1 MHEML
6 TIIALCGMMCQKD
19 TQRRYVMTATIYD
32 VREHAFDRIVKH
44 HLVNTRIRY
53 PQVRDGL
60 AFAREG
66 RVVSH
71 TVENDTIRATVVG
84 AGKGTVS
91 YAVEVNLYDDEL
103 KLSCSC
109 AYQKN
114 NGGLCKHIVASVI
127 VAHAD
132 AISGKTCFCDE
143 CLVLRNGKRGQHLEK
158 QYLRIDEKNSWEREM
173 FTTFIEV
180 DDKNKALVD
189 TVAGVIG
196 DHRGEIK
203 TSSTLPSWIVDG
215 YALSAAIVDE
225 ENLAERILLHNK
237 RCRNGYAHRW
247 VIGEFSSVFVSNMQN
262 CEGDEKDRIVDGL
275 YKRAGVV
282 VLAH

>member
-1 MHEML
+1 
-6 TIIALCGMMCQKD
+6 
-19 TQRRYVMTATIYD
+19 MTAAIYD
-32 VREHAFDRIVKH
+32 VREHAFDRIVKN

-71 TVENDTIRATVVG
+71 EVENDTIRATVVG

-91 YAVEVNLYDDEL
+91 YAVEVHLYDDEL

-114 NGGLCKHIVASVI
+114 YGGLCKHIVAAVI

-132 AISGKTCFCDE
+132 TVSGKTCFCDE
-143 CLVLRNGKRGQHLEK
+143 CLVLRDGKRGQHLTK

-189 TVAGVIG
+189 TIYEIIG

-203 TSSTLPSWIVDG
+203 TSSTLPSWLVDE

-225 ENLAERILLHNK
+225 ENLAERIFLHNK

-262 CEGDEKDRIVDGL
+262 CAGDEKDRIVDGL